1 MASTFRARGHKL
13 MMSDPSSL
21 VKITGDSPITPSE
34 ASQQFGY
41 NVSSYCGNEIYEN
54 PPDVII
60 VGRIDNQE
68 KCFELFGRLSNI
80 KPVIILS
87 MSGTFQSHFHW
98 EAYDGHICC
107 DLASRILAR
116 FNNRPAIR
124 YLEASS
130 LDEYSFIEMPSQDKF
145 NLRSFINGM
154 DWRFPLSSSFHNE
167 CRIALADYFGD
178 RVQVENMT
186 GLPHASVREYMINSA
201 MTLHIKDEE
210 GYGWSVVES
219 LFTGRPIIYQSGL
232 SKDMAFLDWIEPGVT
247 GFGIQTPQDL
257 VQLVSKF
264 IDDPAGLRRIQQK
277 TAEVVRLRYDGQ
289 VVAEDMVCF
298 VEDLHRLA
306 RMRWLPHRPRA
317 PFRLPAP
324 YQPTLNPDEKQDFE
338 KLWDES
344 RSQNS

>member
-1 MASTFRARGHKL
+1 MASTFGARGHKL
-13 MMSDPSSL
+13 MMSDHSSS
-21 VKITGDSPITPSE
+21 VKITGDSPLTPSE

-41 NVSSYCGNEIYEN
+41 NVSSYRNNEIYDN

-68 KCFELFGRLSNI
+68 ECFNVFAEINKS
-80 KPVIILS
+80 KPVVILS
-87 MSGTFQSHFHW
+87 MSGTFQSNFHW
-98 EAYDGHICC
+98 ESYDGHICC
-107 DLASRILAR
+107 DLASRVLAR
-116 FNNRPAIR
+116 FNNKPAIR

-130 LDEYSFIEMPSQDKF
+130 LDEHAFVEMPPQETF

-154 DWRFPLSSSFHNE
+154 DWRFPLSSSFHDQ
-167 CRIALADYFGD
+167 CRTALADRFGE
-178 RVQVENMT
+178 RVLVENMT
-186 GLPHASVREYMINSA
+186 GLPHASVRQYMINSA

-247 GFGIQTPQDL
+247 GFGIKTPQEL

-264 IDDPAGLRRIQQK
+264 IDDTASLRGIQQK
-277 TAEVVRLRYDGQ
+277 TAEIARLRYDGQ
-289 VVAEDMVCF
+289 AVAEDMVCF

-306 RMRWLPHRPRA
+306 RMRWLPHRPKA

-324 YQPTLNPDEKQDFE
+324 YQPTLDPDEKQDFE

-344 RSQNS
+344 RSSAS